1 MMSQTSLPTRPGKP
15 ERVTASNSFVASIA
29 GGVVFSIIM
38 AMVSGPSVAAALD
51 S

>member
-1 MMSQTSLPTRPGKP
+1 VTPLPAPTTRPGKL

-29 GGVVFSIIM
+29 GDVVFSIIM

-51 S
+51 F